1 MRKIAKLISLFY
13 GCQMLLA
20 SLGMA
25 LYCYLDP
32 NAFGSLG
39 KEFGINLRLFLLT
52 AGLVPLPGLGL
63 LMIWLGMPSRS
74 RMRTWR
80 VARTTIKQILEN

>member
-13 GCQMLLA
+13 GSQMLLG

-32 NAFGSLG
+32 NAFGDVSE
-39 KEFGINLRLFLLT
+39 KSGINLRLFLLT
-52 AGLVPLPGLGL
+52 AGLVPKPASDCL
-63 LMIWLGMPSRS
+63 
-74 RMRTWR
+74 
-80 VARTTIKQILEN
+80 

>member
-13 GCQMLLA
+13 GTQMLLA

-32 NAFGSLG
+32 NAFGAHG
-39 KEFGINLRLFLLT
+39 KESGIDFRLFLLT
-52 AGLVPLPGLGL
+52 AGLIPQAGLGS
-63 LMIWLGMPSRS
+63 LMIWLGMPIRA
-74 RMRTWR
+74 RQRTWR
-80 VARTTIKQILEN
+80 VAHTTIKQIVEN

>member
-1 MRKIAKLISLFY
+1 MRTIAKLIALFY
-13 GCQMLLA
+13 GCQMLFT

-32 NAFGSLG
+32 NAFGDFG
-39 KEFGINLRLFLLT
+39 KEAGINLRLFLLT
-52 AGLVPLPGLGL
+52 AGLFPQAGLGL

-80 VARTTIKQILEN
+80 VARTTIKTIVEN

>member
-13 GCQMLLA
+13 GCQILLG
-20 SLGMA
+20 SIGMA

-32 NAFGSLG
+32 KAFSR
-39 KEFGINLRLFLLT
+39 FGDESGIDFRLFLLT
-52 AGLVPLPGLGL
+52 AGLVPQVGLGL

-80 VARTTIKQILEN
+80 VAKTTIKQIVEN

>member
-1 MRKIAKLISLFY
+1 
-13 GCQMLLA
+13 MLLG

-32 NAFGSLG
+32 NAFGDVSE
-39 KEFGINLRLFLLT
+39 KSGINLRLFLLT
-52 AGLVPLPGLGL
+52 AGLVPQAGLGL
-63 LMIWLGMPSRS
+63 LMIWLGMPRRS

-80 VARTTIKQILEN
+80 MARTTAKRIIEN

>member
-1 MRKIAKLISLFY
+1 LRKIAKLISLFY

-20 SLGMA
+20 SIGMG
-25 LYCYLDP
+25 LYCYLEP
-32 NAFGSLG
+32 NAFGDHG
-39 KEFGINLRLFLLT
+39 KEAGINFRLFIST
-52 AGLVPLPGLGL
+52 AGLIPQAGLGS

-80 VARTTIKQILEN
+80 LARTTIKQIVEN

>member
-1 MRKIAKLISLFY
+1 
-13 GCQMLLA
+13 MLLG

-32 NAFGSLG
+32 NAFGDLG
-39 KEFGINLRLFLLT
+39 KGSGINLRLFLLT
-52 AGLVPLPGLGL
+52 AGLVPQAGLGS

-80 VARTTIKQILEN
+80 LARTAAKELIEN